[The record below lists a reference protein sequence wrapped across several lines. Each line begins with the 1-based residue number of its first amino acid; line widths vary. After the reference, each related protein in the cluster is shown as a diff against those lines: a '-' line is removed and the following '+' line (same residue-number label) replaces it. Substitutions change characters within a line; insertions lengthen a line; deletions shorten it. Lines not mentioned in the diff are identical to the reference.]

1 MGQVCKDGWVFKEIR
16 VLNNDKTVEMD
27 HVTGIRGRL
36 EVQRGQEQLRL
47 WWVRVPKDSAN
58 I

>member
-1 MGQVCKDGWVFKEIR
+1 MGQLCKEGWVFEETR
-16 VLNNDKTVEMD
+16 VLNHDQTVEMD
-27 HVTGIRGRL
+27 RVTRIRESL

-47 WWVRVPKDSAN
+47 WWMRVPKDSAN

>member
-1 MGQVCKDGWVFKEIR
+1 MGQVCKDGWVFEETR
-16 VLNNDKTVEMD
+16 VLNNDQTVEMD
-27 HVTGIRGRL
+27 RVTGIRGSL
-36 EVQRGQEQLRL
+36 EVQRSQEQLRL